1 MENTLQAQQPQNNP
15 SQQFANNAPQENSD
29 VIDLLPLF
37 KTVWRKKW
45 SIISLVFIVMLLTTL
60 VVMSIIPTYRAS
72 ATMQIDQ
79 QESKVVSIEQVYGID
94 GGSSEYLQTQFE
106 LLKSRAL
113 AEKVVKLLNLTT
125 HKEFDPAQQEP
136 PLLDVKGWIRS
147 LNLSQTLPGLVPE
160 SFDNPLPPTESEILD
175 ETVKFFIEKITISP
189 IKKSQL
195 VVIHVDMEDAE
206 MAAKAANMIGETF
219 INSQLDAS
227 MEATFT
233 ASKWMNSRLTELRK
247 SLRAAENKL
256 QAFKDKEGLIDMD
269 GIVTV
274 SANELSAINERLVD
288 ARSKRAEAQ
297 SQYSQVRGIKKND
310 WQKLASLPAVLS
322 HPLIQTFKTEEARAK
337 AKVDELSKRYGK
349 RHPAMQSALSD
360 LKAAQA
366 SLKSQVLQIVAGI
379 ERQYQIAAANEYSLN
394 KSVKE
399 NKEQIKDIS
408 KNEFKLREL
417 QREVDSNRAIFDT
430 FMTRL
435 KETTATSDLQTTN
448 ARIVDPAVVP
458 MEPIKPK
465 KGLIIIIAGFLAG
478 LFAVFLTLLSNALNN
493 TFKSADEVE
502 AKLNLPVLGILPL
515 LKAKDRRSVAEMY
528 MGNDNRPFTE
538 SVKTIRTG
546 IMLSSID
553 NPHRVLV
560 VTSSIPG
567 EGKTTVSTNLSI
579 SLGEMEKVLLIEADM
594 RRPTMAKTF
603 DLPVGTPG
611 LANLIAGTSDIETC
625 IQSVDGIDLL
635 VAGIV
640 PPNPLELLL
649 TDKFKT
655 VLEELISKYDRIVID
670 SPPVHA
676 VSDAQVLSTFAHSLI
691 YVVKSDATP
700 KDNVTKGI
708 GQLLQNNAPVKG
720 IVLNQVDIKK
730 AQKQGYSYS
739 GYYDYYGYSNSD
751 GNRKTS

>member
-1 MENTLQAQQPQNNP
+1 MENTLQAQQSQNNP
-15 SQQFANNAPQENSD
+15 SQPFTNNAPQENSD

-37 KTVWRKKW
+37 QTVWRKKW

-94 GGSSEYLQTQFE
+94 GGSNEYLQTQFE

-113 AEKVVKLLNLTT
+113 AEKVVKILDLTT

-136 PLLDVKGWIRS
+136 PLIDVKGWIRS
-147 LNLSQTLPGLVPE
+147 LNLSQTLPGLIPE
-160 SFDNPLPPTESEILD
+160 SFDNPPPPTEAQIFNA
-175 ETVKFFIEKITISP
+175 TVKAFITKITISP

-195 VVIHVDMEDAE
+195 VVINVDMADAQ

-233 ASKWMNSRLTELRK
+233 ASKWMNSRLSELRQT
-247 SLRAAENKL
+247 LQAAENKL

-269 GIVTV
+269 GITTV
-274 SANELSAINERLVD
+274 SANELSAINERLVN
-288 ARSKRAEAQ
+288 ARSKRAEAE
-297 SQYSQVRGIKKND
+297 SQYRQVKDIKKND

-337 AKVDELSKRYGK
+337 AKVDELSKRYGN

-360 LKAAQA
+360 LKAAEA

-379 ERQYQIAAANEYSLN
+379 ERQYQISAASEYSLN

-417 QREVDSNRAIFDT
+417 QREVDSSRAIFDT
-430 FMTRL
+430 FITRL

-448 ARIVDPAVVP
+448 ARVVDPAVIP
-458 MEPIKPK
+458 NAPIKPK
-465 KGLIIIIAGFLAG
+465 KSLIVVLAGLLAG
-478 LFAVFLTLLSNALNN
+478 LFAVFLTLLLYALNN
-493 TFKSADEVE
+493 TFKSADDVE

-515 LKAKDRRSVAEMY
+515 LKTKDRRSVAEMY
-528 MGNDNRPFTE
+528 MSNDNRPFTE

-611 LANLIAGTSDIETC
+611 LANLIAGTSDMETC

-655 VLEELISKYDRIVID
+655 VLEELITKYDRIVID

-676 VSDAQVLSTFAHSLI
+676 VSDAKVLSTFAHSLI
-691 YVVKSDATP
+691 YVVKSDSTA
-700 KDNVTKGI
+700 KDNVVKGI

-739 GYYDYYGYSNSD
+739 GYYDYYGYSNNGS
-751 GNRKTS
+751 KTS

>member
-1 MENTLQAQQPQNNP
+1 MKNTLTPQTP
-15 SQQFANNAPQENSD
+15 DTLTSQTQNTTQENSD

-37 KTVWRKKW
+37 QTVWRKKW

-72 ATMQIDQ
+72 ATMQIEQ
-79 QESKVVSIEQVYGID
+79 QEAKVVSIEQVYGLD
-94 GGSSEYLQTQFE
+94 SSSEYLQTQFE

-113 AEKVVKLLNLTT
+113 AENVVKALKLTK
-125 HKEFDPAQQEP
+125 HKEFDPEQQEP
-136 PLLDVKGWIRS
+136 PLFDLKEWIRG
-147 LNLSQTLPGLVPE
+147 LKLSQSLPGLVPE
-160 SFDNPLPPTESEILD
+160 SFDNPQPPTQDEIFD
-175 ETVKFFIEKITISP
+175 SVVKQFMGKVSISP

-195 VVIHVDMEDAE
+195 VTINVDMQDPV
-206 MAAKAANMIGETF
+206 MAAKAANMIGESF

-233 ASKWMNSRLTELRK
+233 ASKWMNSRLDELK
-247 SLRAAENKL
+247 STLQKSENKL
-256 QAFKDKEGLIDMD
+256 QAFKDKEGLIDVD
-269 GIVTV
+269 GIITV

-288 ARSKRAEAQ
+288 ARTKRAEAQ
-297 SQYSQVRGIKKND
+297 SQYRQVKGIRKND
-310 WQKLASLPAVLS
+310 WKKLSSVPAVLS
-322 HPLIQTFKTEEARAK
+322 NPLIQTFKSEEAKAQ

-349 RHPAMQSALSD
+349 RHPAMQAALSD
-360 LKAAQA
+360 LNAAQA

-379 ERQYQIAAANEYSLN
+379 KRQYQIAAANEYSLN
-394 KSVKE
+394 KSVKD

-408 KNEFKLREL
+408 KNEFKLRSL

-435 KETTATSDLQTTN
+435 KETTATSDLQTAN

-458 MEPIKPK
+458 TLPIKPK

-478 LFAVFLTLLSNALNN
+478 LLAVFLTLLANALNN
-493 TFKSADEVE
+493 TFKSPDEVE

-515 LKAKDRRSVAEMY
+515 IKAKDRRTVSEMY
-528 MGNDNRPFTE
+528 MGNQNHAFTE

-546 IMLSSID
+546 IMLTSID
-553 NPHRVLV
+553 NQHRVLV

-603 DLPVGTPG
+603 DLPVGTTG
-611 LANLIAGTSDIETC
+611 LANLIAGTTDMESA
-625 IQSVDGIDLL
+625 IQSIDGIDLL

-655 VLEELISKYDRIVID
+655 VLEELISQYDRIIID

-676 VSDAQVLSTFAHSLI
+676 VSDAQVLSTYADSLI
-691 YVVKSDATP
+691 YVVKADATT
-700 KDNVTKGI
+700 KDNVSKGI

-720 IVLNQVDIKK
+720 IVLNQVDVKK
-730 AQKQGYSYS
+730 AQKQGYSYT
-739 GYYDYYGYSNSD
+739 GYYDYYGYSKGKKS
-751 GNRKTS
+751 

>member
-1 MENTLQAQQPQNNP
+1 MENTLP
-15 SQQFANNAPQENSD
+15 SQQNKSIATNSLSAPTQENSD

-45 SIISLVFIVMLLTTL
+45 SILGLVFIVMLLTTL

-72 ATMQIDQ
+72 TTMQIEQ
-79 QESKVVSIEQVYGID
+79 QQSKVVSFEQIYGLD
-94 GGSSEYLQTQFE
+94 SSSEYLQTQFE

-113 AEKVVKLLNLTT
+113 AEKVVKLLDLTH

-136 PLLDVKGWIRS
+136 PLIDIKAFIRS
-147 LNLSQTLPGLVPE
+147 LQLSKTLPGLVPE
-160 SFDNPLPPTESEILD
+160 SFDNPTPPTKAEILD
-175 ETVKFFIEKITISP
+175 NVVKAFRDRISISP

-195 VVIHVDMEDAE
+195 VVINVDMADAK

-227 MEATFT
+227 MEATVN
-233 ASKWMNSRLTELRK
+233 ASKWMNSRLSDLKKTLQ
-247 SLRAAENKL
+247 AAENKL
-256 QAFKDKEGLIDMD
+256 QAFKDKEGLIDVD

-288 ARSKRAEAQ
+288 ARTKRAEAE
-297 SQYSQVRGIKKND
+297 SQYRQVKGIRKDD
-310 WQKLASLPAVLS
+310 WKKLASLPAVLS
-322 HPLIQTFKTEEARAK
+322 NPLIQTFKTEEAKAQ

-360 LKAAQA
+360 LKASQA

-379 ERQYQIAAANEYSLN
+379 QSQYQIASANEYSLN
-394 KSVKE
+394 NSVKA

-435 KETTATSDLQTTN
+435 KETTATSDLDTTN

-458 MEPIKPK
+458 NAPIKPK
-465 KGLIIIIAGFLAG
+465 KALIIIIAGFLAG

-493 TFKSADEVE
+493 TFKSADEIE

-515 LKAKDRRSVAEMY
+515 VKAKDRRGVAELY
-528 MGNDNRPFTE
+528 IGNENRPFTE
-538 SVKTIRTG
+538 SVKTIRTS

-553 NPHRVLV
+553 NPHKVLV

-603 DLPVGTPG
+603 QLPVGTPG
-611 LANLIAGTSDIETC
+611 LANLIAGTSELESC
-625 IQSVDGIDLL
+625 IQQVDGVDLM

-649 TDKFKT
+649 TEKFKSI
-655 VLEELISKYDRIVID
+655 LEELMTVYDRIVID

-676 VSDAQVLSTFAHSLI
+676 VSDAQVLSTFADSLI
-691 YVVKSDATP
+691 YVVKSDSTVR
-700 KDNVTKGI
+700 DNVAKGV
-708 GQLLQNNAPVKG
+708 GQLLQNNAPIKG

-739 GYYDYYGYSNSD
+739 GYYDYYGYSN
-751 GNRKTS
+751 GKKG